1 MASPTRWMW
10 VWENSGSWWW
20 TGRPGV
26 VQFMGSQRI
35 GHDWATELNWTESIQ
50 IQYAKHT
57 ILVDLIVSGS
67 QCLKLQIVT
76 CLWLSVY
83 RHCIYSKEHKTEKQA
98 TLRSV
103 CTKSKI
109 DIKPYA
115 SWFNILAQ
123 SLSLFLHIC
132 SIWYDSDCLKR
143 WCKSDSLLLSFAEYS
158 SIWIAEIVK
167 QDEVFS

>member
-1 MASPTRWMW
+1 MNSICKIFFSPEYAHHMVISSPLCLLTLQPQLWLSESLYTYRVW
-10 VWENSGSWWW
+10 VNSGNWWW

-67 QCLKLQIVT
+67 QWLKLHIVT

-123 SLSLFLHIC
+123 SFL
-132 SIWYDSDCLKR
+132 
-143 WCKSDSLLLSFAEYS
+143 
-158 SIWIAEIVK
+158 
-167 QDEVFS
+167 